1 MVLRKVK
8 DQPTTVVTRT
18 TEFVGNGDEHEERKE
33 PYHRSVLAG
42 QKKLTEAG
50 ESRKSS
56 RVSGQIRV
64 MQRPELMTTRRP
76 AAATAAELGQG
87 SSGARK
93 KTKEREVAEG
103 PSGRPIYKGELIKRA

>member
-1 MVLRKVK
+1 MAKN
-8 DQPTTVVTRT
+8 T
-18 TEFVGNGDEHEERKE
+18 DELLE
-33 PYHRSVLAG
+33 PYRRSVLAG

-50 ESRKSS
+50 ESRKSL

-64 MQRPELMTTRRP
+64 MQRPESITTRGP

-93 KTKEREVAEG
+93 RTKEREVAGG
-103 PSGRPIYKGELIKRA
+103 PSGRPIYKASS